1 MRARRLDLRALW
13 SLRVLAFDAGVVA
26 REPADGPVLVDAA
39 DACSISGNSSACVT
53 TAVGWS

>member
-1 MRARRLDLRALW
+1 
-13 SLRVLAFDAGVVA
+13 VLAFDGSVVA

-39 DACSISGNSSACVT
+39 DACSISGNFSACVT